1 MRRLPLFLLL
11 CLFAGIVRSEAGQS
25 HAAILD
31 AVRLFLETQVVPPG
45 SDYQIDI
52 SPIDTRLQLPNCDAA
67 LQAFNLNE
75 AVHSGQLTI
84 GVRCPGSTPWVTY
97 ARTKVSLYQI
107 VLVLNES
114 LPQGTPLSPAHLDFA
129 KKDIAELRYGY
140 FTAPEQVV
148 GKIIKRTLPAGT
160 VLTGNVLEMLKII
173 KRGDKVTIHLRNELL
188 DVHMDGTAMTD
199 AEPGQRIRVRN
210 ENSQRIVEGTAVA
223 PGTVEVE

>member
-1 MRRLPLFLLL
+1 MRRLPPFLFL
-11 CLFAGIVRSEAGQS
+11 CLFTSIVRCETSQPHET
-25 HAAILD
+25 ILVT
-31 AVRLFLETQVVPPG
+31 ARGYLETQVVPPG

-52 SPIDTRLQLPNCDAA
+52 SPIESRLQLPHCDAP

-75 AVHSGQLTI
+75 AVRSGQLTI

-97 ARTKVSLYQI
+97 IRAKVSLYQI
-107 VLVLNES
+107 VLVLNDT
-114 LPQGTPLSPAHLDFA
+114 LPQGSAISPAHLDFA
-129 KKDIAELRYGY
+129 KKDVAELRYGY

-148 GKIIKRTLPAGT
+148 GKTIKRTLPAGT

-199 AEPGQRIRVRN
+199 AEPGQRVRVRN